1 MWNSRLQHA
10 MFYIYETWLTIE
22 LRIAETIYM
31 FTLKQLFGVWLM
43 TYNDIAVVEARVG
56 NANSYITNHQGRVI
70 QWSVARD
77 RFHDT
82 SVCKVFTM
90 VVEARCFASLVLHN
104 LPNFVQK
111 LWLWCKLPDYNS
123 DCIQKSNINL

>member
-111 LWLWCKLPDYNS
+111 L
-123 DCIQKSNINL
+123 